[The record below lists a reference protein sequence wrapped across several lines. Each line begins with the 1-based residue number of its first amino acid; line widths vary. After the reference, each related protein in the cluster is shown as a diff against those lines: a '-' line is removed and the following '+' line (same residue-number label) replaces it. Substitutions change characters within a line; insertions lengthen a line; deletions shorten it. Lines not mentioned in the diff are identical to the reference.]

1 MPCVG
6 RPDVDREADAA
17 AVADVGQGPVPLER
31 GELVGE
37 RNQRLPAAFEHV
49 AVARAQRADERRRRL
64 AALIDEM
71 RQRVQVVEEEMR
83 IDLAAKAFELGRE
96 ARLFDPGAAHAVALP
111 VAQQEHGLVDM
122 GDRHDERDDGEDGGG
137 QRVVARAGIAGDGA
151 PQPEQGERHRD
162 RVEADERQQHAE
174 AAPRPQ
180 QPVLPA
186 RQPEVEPPV
195 AFPHDER
202 DKREPAVGE
211 DQLRRRVAAV
221 IDQAGE
227 VDDQSPEEGARQH
240 PRPEV
245 VDFTRVPPDRGL
257 AVVHPATTVSA
268 KRCAE
273 PALVP
278 TA

>member
-1 MPCVG
+1 MNG
-6 RPDVDREADAA
+6 DAA
-17 AVADVGQGPVPLER
+17 SLR
-31 GELVGE
+31 C
-37 RNQRLPAAFEHV
+37 
-49 AVARAQRADERRRRL
+49 
-64 AALIDEM
+64 IDEM

-151 PQPEQGERHRD
+151 PHPEQGERHRD